1 MKKLFTLITLLAVTL
16 TASAQLTFCC
26 NDKEIANG
34 STFATDTADPTF
46 TGYGFVKF
54 TPHICVKNASA
65 GNVTVKV
72 RSLTDK
78 KVDFCFGGNCVPVGS
93 DFTVKQADVEAGIA
107 KDLEVD
113 AGGMGVTG
121 TQTYKAEIVAYETGK
136 EDEAISMTLIMTNDV
151 DVLSVGNVE
160 TAKENVTV
168 NNRTLSYSFA
178 SAKTRTISLYTAT
191 GQTVASWTVY
201 NATGTISLDT
211 MKLNGTYIY
220 NVAGTDISGKV
231 QLR

>member
-16 TASAQLTFCC
+16 TANAQLSFMC
-26 NDKEIANG
+26 NDKEIPNG
-34 STFATDTADPTF
+34 STFTSSQTDP
-46 TGYGFVKF
+46 GFDAIGSVFF
-54 TPHICVKNASA
+54 TPHICIKSEITE
-65 GNVTVKV
+65 NVTVNV
-72 RSLTDK
+72 RSLDGR
-78 KVDFCFGGNCVPVGS
+78 DISLCFGGNCINGTS
-93 DFTVKQADVEAGIA
+93 LTKQGQVEAGIA
-107 KDLEVD
+107 RDIEID
-113 AGGMGVTG
+113 AGGQATTG
-121 TQTYKAEIVAYETGK
+121 TQTYKAEIVAYVTGK

-168 NNRTLSYSFA
+168 NNRTLSYNFA
-178 SAKTRTISLYTAT
+178 SAKARTISLYTAT